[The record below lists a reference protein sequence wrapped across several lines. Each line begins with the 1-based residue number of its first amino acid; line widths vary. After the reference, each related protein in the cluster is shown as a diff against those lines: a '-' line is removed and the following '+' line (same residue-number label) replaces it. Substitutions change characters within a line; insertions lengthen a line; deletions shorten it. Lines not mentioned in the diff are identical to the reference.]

1 MTPVPEIILMS
12 IGTSGIMVKMN
23 IVYIMYW
30 TTIVIQ
36 LTVFTN
42 VKQKMAEIFQSF
54 IKLLNDECCMKDNR
68 DEGGAYYQ
76 HKVTENG
83 KTVLVFIG
91 DENRLNN
98 ITIKKIIFINIH

>member
-42 VKQKMAEIFQSF
+42 VKQKMAISNH
-54 IKLLNDECCMKDNR
+54 LSN
-68 DEGGAYYQ
+68 Y
-76 HKVTENG
+76 
-83 KTVLVFIG
+83 
-91 DENRLNN
+91 
-98 ITIKKIIFINIH
+98 